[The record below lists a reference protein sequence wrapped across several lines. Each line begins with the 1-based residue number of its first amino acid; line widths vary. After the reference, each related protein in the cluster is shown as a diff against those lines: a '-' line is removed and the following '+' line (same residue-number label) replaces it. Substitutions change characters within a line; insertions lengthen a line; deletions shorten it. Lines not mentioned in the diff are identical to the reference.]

1 MTLKN
6 HREDLFTVLRFSSG
20 FAYQL
25 RSHYVRLL
33 SQVLGVVKKLCEA
46 PKTRVSLWVKNAAAR
61 SDHVDLGI
69 YEFTRDIFKKSP
81 RELVDAGVGQDSSP
95 LCQWLYLRE
104 NMARPEW
111 IYGMFLLVC
120 RPEGK
125 PPKIQPPVSE
135 PHRPLERGTVDT
147 RRRAPRSG
155 HGRSH
160 RKTQTDE

>member
-6 HREDLFTVLRFSSG
+6 HRDDLFT
-20 FAYQL
+20 
-25 RSHYVRLL
+25 
-33 SQVLGVVKKLCEA
+33 VLGVVKKLCEA
-46 PKTRVSLWVKNAAAR
+46 PKTRVSSWVKNAAAR

-104 NMARPEW
+104 NMTRPEW

-125 PPKIQPPVSE
+125 PHKIQPHPCQNLIDLWSVA
-135 PHRPLERGTVDT
+135 PLTLEGELREVVMDVHTGKRKRTNESLYDFAIRG
-147 RRRAPRSG
+147 A
-155 HGRSH
+155 
-160 RKTQTDE
+160 